1 MYNPEDE
8 NEPPE
13 SAALPPERAVAS
25 SVAVIGNSAGRRDWT
40 GPDGYVGAIR
50 TEFIMRSR

>member
-13 SAALPPERAVAS
+13 SAALPPERAVAEFRRRYR
-25 SVAVIGNSAGRRDWT
+25 VLRRQAGLDR
-40 GPDGYVGAIR
+40 P
-50 TEFIMRSR
+50 